1 MEKPKKTA
9 VERYS
14 KEIDNILGIILNA
27 PSAGSAVTL
36 VTHKI
41 KSIVTIAYY
50 EGASCGIETVSE
62 IYKKN
67 DLL

>member
-9 VERYS
+9 AERYS

-27 PSAGSAVTL
+27 PNTESAVTL

-50 EGASCGIETVSE
+50 EGASCGIETLS
-62 IYKKN
+62 N
-67 DLL
+67 DFNKSGLL